1 MDIRDLLNKTEDT
14 IKRYVCSWHDCNKKF
29 TRKSDLSRH
38 VRIHTG
44 ERPYHCQWPSC
55 GKQFIQQSAL
65 TVHYRTHTGERPHVC
80 GYGLCTKA
88 FSDVRFSFL
97 MWDFTLGIVVHT
109 RGSVHI
115 PAIILAVVN
124 HLLVKQLCLDI
135 SAVMIRSGRH
145 TKPDKS
151 PECNNTEI
159 IDETPTVIPNAN
171 QLNFCKN
178 STNSPVGNDYRSA
191 PTPSPN
197 SPSEQFNSGKQQKT
211 HQVFVKNRPLDAM
224 IELPQKTKNMHTY
237 RLLDY
242 GSFNRASNN
251 ATTA

>member
-1 MDIRDLLNKTEDT
+1 MWD
-14 IKRYVCSWHDCNKKF
+14 F
-29 TRKSDLSRH
+29 TSSSLARH
-38 VRIHTG
+38 R
-44 ERPYHCQWPSC
+44 
-55 GKQFIQQSAL
+55 
-65 TVHYRTHTGERPHVC
+65 RTHTGKRPYSCHHPGC
-80 GYGLCTKA
+80 GK
-88 FSDVRFSFL
+88 SFTRKT
-97 MWDFTLGIVVHT
+97 TL
-109 RGSVHI
+109 S
-115 PAIILAVVN
+115 
-124 HLLVKQLCLDI
+124 
-135 SAVMIRSGRH
+135 RH
-145 TKPDKS
+145 QRCHDPKWKTYNLKEPDKS

-211 HQVFVKNRPLDAM
+211 HKVFVKNRPLDAM

>member
-1 MDIRDLLNKTEDT
+1 MEDIQVKYK
-14 IKRYVCSWHDCNKKF
+14 IKKKCVNSLF
-29 TRKSDLSRH
+29 WVLTCISFFLKKKSLK
-38 VRIHTG
+38 
-44 ERPYHCQWPSC
+44 E
-55 GKQFIQQSAL
+55 
-65 TVHYRTHTGERPHVC
+65 
-80 GYGLCTKA
+80 
-88 FSDVRFSFL
+88 
-97 MWDFTLGIVVHT
+97 
-109 RGSVHI
+109 
-115 PAIILAVVN
+115 
-124 HLLVKQLCLDI
+124 
-135 SAVMIRSGRH
+135 
-145 TKPDKS
+145 PDKS